1 MNYIE
6 LFGYPLSGKS
16 TLLRN
21 LDETSPFKSNLS
33 KTDKS
38 IYRTLSII
46 CFLLINRNLIHL
58 YLKLPLKKSNFFS
71 SLRKFFSFVSRYKEY
86 LKSQVSTNKNILDEG
101 LCQGIWGLL
110 TFFDYED
117 YRKEITSLVN
127 LYFET
132 LLINNDFIVVK
143 MNHINFDEFKRR
155 SLKRPFH
162 HSYIVCKLNRDNVK
176 LDIYNFC
183 YELILN
189 KVTSFN
195 SLINQQELTNYVKK
209 SNK

>member
-21 LDETSPFKSNLS
+21 LDETSPFKYNLS

-38 IYRTLSII
+38 IYRFLSITW
-46 CFLLINRNLIHL
+46 FLLINRDLIHL
-58 YLKLPLKKSNFFS
+58 YLKLPIKKYNFFS
-71 SLRKFFSFVSRYKEY
+71 SIRKFFSFTSNYKDY
-86 LKSQVSTNKNILDEG
+86 LKLQASPNKNILDEG

-110 TFFDYED
+110 TFFDYQD

-155 SLKRPFH
+155 SLKRPIH
-162 HSYIVCKLNRDNVK
+162 HSYIVSKLNRNNEK

-189 KVTSFN
+189 KVMSFN
-195 SLINQQELTNYVKK
+195 SLINQQELINYIK
-209 SNK
+209 

>member
-21 LDETSPFKSNLS
+21 LDETSPFKYNLS
-33 KTDKS
+33 KTDRS
-38 IYRTLSII
+38 IYRMLSTIW
-46 CFLLINRNLIHL
+46 FLLINRDLIHL
-58 YLKLPLKKSNFFS
+58 YLKLPIKKYNFFS
-71 SLRKFFSFVSRYKEY
+71 SIRKFFSFASNYKEY
-86 LKSQVSTNKNILDEG
+86 LKFQASTNKNILDEG

-117 YRKEITSLVN
+117 YRKEITILVN

-132 LLINNDFIVVK
+132 LLINNNFIVVK
-143 MNHINFDEFKRR
+143 MNHVNFDEFKRR
-155 SLKRPFH
+155 SLKRPIH
-162 HSYIVCKLNRDNVK
+162 HSYIVSKLNRNNKK
-176 LDIYNFC
+176 LDIYNFS

-189 KVTSFN
+189 KVMGFN
-195 SLINQQELTNYVKK
+195 SLINQQELINYIK
-209 SNK
+209 

>member
-21 LDETSPFKSNLS
+21 WDETSPFKYNLS
-33 KTDKS
+33 KRDKS
-38 IYRTLSII
+38 IYRFLSII
-46 CFLLINRNLIHL
+46 WFLLINRDLIHL
-58 YLKLPLKKSNFFS
+58 YLKLPVKKCNFYLSIKKFLSFTSN
-71 SLRKFFSFVSRYKEY
+71 YKDY
-86 LKSQVSTNKNILDEG
+86 LKFQASPNKNILDEG

-110 TFFDYED
+110 TFFDYKD

-162 HSYIVCKLNRDNVK
+162 HSYIVSKLKRDNEK
-176 LDIYNFC
+176 LEIYNFC
-183 YELILN
+183 YELILK
-189 KVTSFN
+189 KVISFN
-195 SLINQQELTNYVKK
+195 SLINQQELINYV
-209 SNK
+209 NKLK